1 MPKPGPVSA
10 KLAIVMVG
18 LPARGKTFVARKIA
32 RYLAWLGYRT
42 RVFNV
47 GEYRRSRVGANQPAE
62 FFDPENEAS
71 RDARREC
78 AMDALDDMLAFLM
91 TDGDVGIYDAA
102 NTERNRRELVH
113 ERCTRAG
120 FQVVFIESICEDES
134 VVEGNVRETK
144 LRSPDYIGVDP
155 EEAVR
160 DFRRR
165 IAYYES
171 TYEPIADDDR
181 SYVKL
186 IDVGRQVV
194 VNRVEGYLCSRL
206 VYFLMNLHPS
216 QRRIWLTRHGESQF
230 NVEGRIGGDAPLT
243 ERGTAYA
250 RALADFV
257 RGRSR
262 KEQDVVV
269 WTSTLRR
276 TLATAEVMGLA
287 HVSWR
292 ALDELDAGVCDGL
305 TYPEIAERWNEEFQ
319 ARARNKFRYRY
330 PRGESYADLI
340 LRLEPLIVELE
351 RQRAP
356 LLVIGHQAVI
366 RVLYGYLMGRP
377 QEECPHIPV
386 PLHTIIELKPTAYG
400 YVEQRVELEPETGD
414 GPASS

>member
-1 MPKPGPVSA
+1 
-10 KLAIVMVG
+10 
-18 LPARGKTFVARKIA
+18 
-32 RYLAWLGYRT
+32 
-42 RVFNV
+42 
-47 GEYRRSRVGANQPAE
+47 
-62 FFDPENEAS
+62 
-71 RDARREC
+71 
-78 AMDALDDMLAFLM
+78 MDALDDMLAFLM

-206 VYFLMNLHPS
+206 IYFLMNLHPS

-230 NVEGRIGGDAPLT
+230 NVEGRIGGDATLT
-243 ERGTAYA
+243 ERGSAYA

-262 KEQDVVV
+262 REQDVVV

-276 TLATAEVMGLA
+276 TVATAETMGLE

-292 ALDELDAGVCDGL
+292 ALDELDAGICDGL
-305 TYPEIAERWNEEFQ
+305 TYSEIADRMNEEYQ
-319 ARARNKFRYRY
+319 ARAKNKFRYRY
-330 PRGESYADLI
+330 PARRIVRRRDSAAGAADRRARAPTRAAARDRPSGGDPRA
-340 LRLEPLIVELE
+340 LRLS
-351 RQRAP
+351 
-356 LLVIGHQAVI
+356 
-366 RVLYGYLMGRP
+366 
-377 QEECPHIPV
+377 
-386 PLHTIIELKPTAYG
+386 
-400 YVEQRVELEPETGD
+400 D
-414 GPASS
+414 GPGPGGVPAHPGAAAHDHRAQADRLRLRGAARRARAGDVGRAGFILNHEPVTFELNRFLVRAQRPS